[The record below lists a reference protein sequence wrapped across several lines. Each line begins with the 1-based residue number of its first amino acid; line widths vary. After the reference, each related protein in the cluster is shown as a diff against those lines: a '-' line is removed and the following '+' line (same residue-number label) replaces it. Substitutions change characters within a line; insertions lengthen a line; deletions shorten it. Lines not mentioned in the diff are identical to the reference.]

1 EYFEKSINDKGDE
14 VKICKILDERT
25 NMELLIGMIQLFQK
39 KYDKQLS
46 MLRNSKIT
54 NFARSYRPHPK
65 HIQKRQEEVTFIG
78 YYSQTNL

>member
-14 VKICKILDERT
+14 VKICKILDES
-25 NMELLIGMIQLFQK
+25 
-39 KYDKQLS
+39 DKNVAKNIRMLE
-46 MLRNSKIT
+46 LRNSKIT